1 MHSMLMWVH
10 VRLARVDER
19 LARVDERLARVDE
32 RLARVDERLVWV
44 HGDAMLE
51 WDVGRMTPVLLIAIG
66 FLNIVICQIVLLK
79 WLLPSRM

>member
-10 VRLARVDER
+10 VRLVWVDERLVRVDER
-19 LARVDERLARVDE
+19 LM
-32 RLARVDERLVWV
+32 WV

-66 FLNIVICQIVLLK
+66 FLDIVICQIVLLK

>member
-1 MHSMLMWVH
+1 MHLMLMWVH
-10 VRLARVDER
+10 VRLV
-19 LARVDERLARVDE
+19 RVDERLARVDE

-51 WDVGRMTPVLLIAIG
+51 WDVGRMMPVLLIAIG
-66 FLNIVICQIVLLK
+66 FLDIVICQIVLLK